1 MFKQGTT
8 TSHNSGDGEQCSHKS
23 CIEKH
28 WKENVDYF
36 KVENSI
42 VCHDG
47 ESIQVSHSLAA

>member
-1 MFKQGTT
+1 MLKQGTT

-47 ESIQVSHSLAA
+47 ESIQVSNSLAA